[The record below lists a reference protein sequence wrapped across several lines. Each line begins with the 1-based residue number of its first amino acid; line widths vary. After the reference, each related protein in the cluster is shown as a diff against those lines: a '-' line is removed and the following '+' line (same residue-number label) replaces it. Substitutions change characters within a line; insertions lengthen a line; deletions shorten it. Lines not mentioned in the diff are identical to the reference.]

1 MIASGIFL
9 SVFPLYI
16 LRRND
21 RKGFMMKEAI
31 RWGILGT
38 GNIATSFATGVA
50 TMPDAELAAVGS
62 RNMATADRYGDRFEI
77 ERRYASY
84 EEVAQD
90 PDVDVVYIATP
101 HSLHLENMLMCF
113 EAGKPVLC
121 EKPFTI
127 NAREARK
134 AVEEAQKRKLFAM
147 EATWMRFTPLM
158 VELRKLLAEEVIG
171 EVRMLNA
178 DFGIRVDF
186 DPKFRLFNPELGGGG
201 LLDVGIYPLSL
212 AQMVLGTPNQIIG
225 LAELGQTGVDEQS
238 AAVLGYAGGQLAGL
252 QSAIRTET
260 PQEATIMGTEGW
272 IRIHSPWWMPEAMTI
287 YKHDLAPQLIEVPF
301 TANGYTYEATEVH
314 RCLREGELESP
325 LMPLDETIAIM
336 ATMDALRAEW
346 GLRYPME

>member
-1 MIASGIFL
+1 
-9 SVFPLYI
+9 
-16 LRRND
+16 
-21 RKGFMMKEAI
+21 MKETI

-50 TMPDAELAAVGS
+50 TMPDAELSAVGS
-62 RNMATADRYGDRFEI
+62 RNIATADLYGNRFEI

-84 EEVAQD
+84 EELAHD
-90 PDVDVVYIATP
+90 PNVDVVYIATP

-113 EAGKPVLC
+113 DAGKPVLC

-127 NAREARK
+127 NAAQARQ
-134 AVEEAQKRKLFAM
+134 AITQAQEHKLFVM

-158 VELRKLLAEEVIG
+158 VELRTLLADGVIG

-186 DPKFRLFNPELGGGG
+186 DPHFRLFDPLLGGGG

-212 AQMVLGTPNQIIG
+212 AQMILGTPTQVVG
-225 LAELGQTGVDEQS
+225 LAQLGETGVDEQS
-238 AAVLGYAGGQLAGL
+238 AAVLGYAGGQLAVL

-272 IRIHSPWWMPEAMTI
+272 IRIHSPWWMPETMTI
-287 YKHDLAPQLIEVPF
+287 YKHDLAPRRLEIPF
-301 TANGYTYEATEVH
+301 TANGYTYEAAEVH

-325 LMPLDETIAIM
+325 LMSLAETAAILE
-336 ATMDALRAEW
+336 TMDALRAQW

>member
-1 MIASGIFL
+1 
-9 SVFPLYI
+9 
-16 LRRND
+16 
-21 RKGFMMKEAI
+21 MKEVI

-62 RNMATADRYGDRFEI
+62 RSMATANAYGDRFEI

-84 EEVAQD
+84 EELAHD
-90 PDVDVVYIATP
+90 PGVDVVYIATP

-127 NAREARK
+127 NAAQARR
-134 AVEEAQKRKLFAM
+134 AIEVAQQRRLFAM

-158 VELRKLLAEEVIG
+158 VELRKLLAEGVIG
-171 EVRMLNA
+171 EIRMINA

-186 DPKFRLFNPELGGGG
+186 DPHFRLFNPELGGGG

-212 AQMVLGTPNQIIG
+212 AQMILGTPKEVVG
-225 LAELGQTGVDEQS
+225 LAELGETGVDEQS
-238 AAVLGYAGGQLAGL
+238 AAVLSYAGGQLAVL

-260 PQEATIMGTEGW
+260 PQEATLMGTEGW

-287 YKHDLAPQLIEVPF
+287 YKHDLAPKRIEVPF
-301 TANGYTYEATEVH
+301 TANGYTYEAAEVH
-314 RCLREGELESP
+314 RCLREGKLESP
-325 LMPLDETIAIM
+325 IMPWAETIAIM
-336 ATMDALRAEW
+336 ETMDALRKQW
-346 GLRYPME
+346 GLRYPMEV